1 LLRSASGYH
10 AFRRVHSSELTAA
23 RVAGFLLF
31 NPAFPRSVYLCVREA
46 ADALAELKH
55 RYRLR
60 GGNDIS
66 EGLDGLRAIL
76 EARSIEEILAG
87 GLHEFIDFLQTYLIA
102 ITDRLSAAFFGYRPA
117 SGDDRQPTET
127 AWPLAPAAEIPS

>member
-1 LLRSASGYH
+1 
-10 AFRRVHSSELTAA
+10 VHSSDLTPA

-46 ADALAELKH
+46 ADALADLKS

-66 EGLDGLRAIL
+66 EGLDQLRTIL
-76 EARSIEEILAG
+76 ESRSIDEILAG
-87 GLHEFIDFLQTYLIA
+87 GLHEFLDFLQGYLIV
-102 ITDRLSAAFFGYRPA
+102 ITDRLSAAFFGHKPA
-117 SGDDRQPTET
+117 GQSQQGSGA
-127 AWPLAPAAEIPS
+127 AWPLAPLPQIPS